1 MVMMT
6 RLVTACAIVAGL
18 AASAMAQTTATTNM
32 EILRQKVKADKK
44 LVVAANLQLTDAE
57 GTAFWPVYEAYQKD
71 LQQLNQRMT
80 AMIES
85 VRQRLQQRADC
96 QRRGEEAA
104 RRECGDRR
112 RRGESE
118 ERAGAQGDGRP
129 ARRQG
134 GPLHP
139 DREQDSGSHP
149 LRAGR
154 RHPAG
159 PIDSGRPPARLVSNA
174 CAGDR
179 PGPDGRTR
187 DQCGGPVARF
197 GHGRVPVRHGDRG
210 HERRRRDCGGG
221 PGHSVCGRSATRSRA
236 ASSWWRRCRW

>member
-57 GTAFWPVYEAYQKD
+57 GTAFWPVYQAYQKD

-85 VRQRLQQRADC
+85 YAGAYNKGPIANDVAKKLLDESR
-96 QRRGEEAA
+96 
-104 RRECGDRR
+104 GDRR

-129 ARRQG
+129 A
-134 GPLHP
+134 
-139 DREQDSGSHP
+139 
-149 LRAGR
+149 
-154 RHPAG
+154 PAKA
-159 PIDSGRPPARLVSNA
+159 ARYIQIENKI
-174 CAGDR
+174 
-179 PGPDGRTR
+179 
-187 DQCGGPVARF
+187 
-197 GHGRVPVRHGDRG
+197 
-210 HERRRRDCGGG
+210 
-221 PGHSVCGRSATRSRA
+221 RA
-236 ASSWWRRCRW
+236 AIRYELAAGIPLVQ